1 LISKS
6 VKFAQKWPFNR
17 LNFFVTRL
25 LHNHGNGDF
34 YDFQNF
40 FDLFLETQVCN
51 LRECLLEWLFRSRV
65 CSSAGKINT
74 NSLTADLKLK
84 NSSYNEGENWVN
96 IELTSLAENA
106 NVNATLPAY
115 ETVPDATVYNDA
127 DSIIDLISLL
137 PGENVLSLDKVRWC
151 VQAGKS
157 TDSIPQ
163 PCPGCLAI
171 TTYRVILLSPRKLGA
186 RSIALP
192 NVNYY
197 ETINERSDNR
207 VKMINRQAEDR
218 TVGQHSR
225 FGVPRYFS
233 MTSVPLSAIFRANTA
248 QVRNT
253 FFIIAKDF
261 RVIRIILSCAI
272 ASNHCPLV
280 SGTSIN
286 ESSDSP
292 SAPPPSPAPPSLSPP
307 ASSASA
313 SAATPVSSSTSTAI
327 GATLS
332 GASTHV
338 EPCPAAIQ
346 KKGDGAHVN
355 SRSEG
360 LNHGNKSL
368 VLHDKQVECNG
379 SSSAAQIHHQG
390 QGHAQG
396 HVQGQ
401 GQGLRDGSNDKKV
414 DQLND
419 NNNPDSHHS
428 NARSDKH
435 GNSSNHNNNSNSNN
449 NHNKGVNHNITINN
463 VNTSRHKS
471 NEISSTSTS
480 HPSSSSSTTSSS
492 RAENLI
498 ITLHRLAFYLS
509 SKTALKPFA
518 FHYQKRFNHDG
529 WQYCDLMAEYKR
541 QGLLSLP
548 EWKVRNNTSL
558 LTKCFLCNLLFFG

>member
-1 LISKS
+1 MY
-6 VKFAQKWPFNR
+6 
-17 LNFFVTRL
+17 FFVNRL

-106 NVNATLPAY
+106 NVNATLPAD
-115 ETVPDATVYNDA
+115 EAVPDATVYNDA

-192 NVNYY
+192 NPTHKNY
-197 ETINERSDNR
+197 ETNNERTDSR
-207 VKMINRQAEDR
+207 VKMKNRQAEDR

-280 SGTSIN
+280 SGRSMN

-292 SAPPPSPAPPSLSPP
+292 SAPPSPALPSLPLP
-307 ASSASA
+307 ASST
-313 SAATPVSSSTSTAI
+313 ATPVSSSTSTAI
-327 GATLS
+327 DAIFS
-332 GASTHV
+332 GASTHI
-338 EPCPAAIQ
+338 EPCPAVIQ
-346 KKGDGAHVN
+346 KKGDGAHLN
-355 SRSEG
+355 AGNESI
-360 LNHGNKSL
+360 NHGNKSHS
-368 VLHDKQVECNG
+368 LHNNQVECNG
-379 SSSAAQIHHQG
+379 SSSAAQIHHHG
-390 QGHAQG
+390 QGQG

-401 GQGLRDGSNDKKV
+401 GQRDGSNDKKV

-419 NNNPDSHHS
+419 NNNLGSHHN

-435 GNSSNHNNNSNSNN
+435 GNSSNHNHNHNNSNSNN
-449 NHNKGVNHNITINN
+449 NHNKSVNHNITINN

-471 NEISSTSTS
+471 NEISSTNAS
-480 HPSSSSSTTSSS
+480 HSSSSSSSTSSSS

-518 FHYQKRFNHDG
+518 FHYQKRFKHDG

-548 EWKVRNNTSL
+548 EWKVRNNFSL
-558 LTKCFLCNLLFFG
+558 KTKCLLCCLLL